1 MPKTSAQRQA
11 AYRQRRDHGDGERR
25 LNTWISA
32 SAHLALQRI
41 ARHHGI
47 TRRALL
53 ERLVLTADNDIVAA
67 LELDT
72 PAWDHYF
79 GVMP

>member
-53 ERLVLTADNDIVAA
+53 ERLVLTADDDIVAA

-79 GVMP
+79 GVTP